1 MPPSFGEAREFFR
14 IATEALGRYRLRTSL
29 SVLGVVLGVG
39 AVIAMMSV
47 SEGAGREA
55 LAQVEAL
62 GLDNVIARS
71 TVPSLSPSGRG
82 LTLRDA
88 ERAAALVPQ
97 ATLASP
103 VLSRSLRIGR
113 GDASSTATVLGVR
126 PALQDIM
133 RLSVSRGR
141 FLSSI
146 DEQTLARTCV
156 LGAALARQL
165 FGLRHAVGEH
175 VRIGQ
180 DFYQVA
186 GVLLEQGT
194 GDQAGATLAWH
205 DTNRSAFVPVS
216 TLAGRSVVLAPDHP
230 ADEIWVRIADGAAVD
245 AAGAIFQRALERVHK
260 SDEFT
265 IVVPR
270 ALLAQRYR
278 TQRTFSVVVGSVA
291 VLALIVGG
299 IGIMNIMLTSV
310 VERTREIGVRRTVGA
325 TRHDV
330 MFQFLIEALLMT
342 ISGGLLG
349 MAGGVVV
356 SWGITTFAGWQT
368 HVSPAAMALGFGVS
382 CLVGLVF
389 GLYPALTAAR
399 LEPVD
404 AMRYE

>member
-1 MPPSFGEAREFFR
+1 
-14 IATEALGRYRLRTSL
+14 
-29 SVLGVVLGVG
+29 
-39 AVIAMMSV
+39 
-47 SEGAGREA
+47 
-55 LAQVEAL
+55 
-62 GLDNVIARS
+62 
-71 TVPSLSPSGRG
+71 
-82 LTLRDA
+82 
-88 ERAAALVPQ
+88 
-97 ATLASP
+97 
-103 VLSRSLRIGR
+103 
-113 GDASSTATVLGVR
+113 
-126 PALQDIM
+126 M

-146 DEQTLARTCV
+146 DEQTLARSCV

-165 FGLRHAVGEH
+165 FGLRQAVGEH

-180 DFYQVA
+180 DFYQVV

-194 GDQAGATLAWH
+194 RDHAGSTLAWH
-205 DTNRSAFVPVS
+205 DTNRTAIMPVS
-216 TLAGRSVVLAPDHP
+216 TLAGRPVNLAADHP
-230 ADEIWVRIADGAAVD
+230 ADEIWVRIADGAGAD
-245 AAGAIFQRALERVHK
+245 AAGAIFQRALARVHK
-260 SDEFT
+260 ADEFA

-291 VLALIVGG
+291 
-299 IGIMNIMLTSV
+299 
-310 VERTREIGVRRTVGA
+310 
-325 TRHDV
+325 
-330 MFQFLIEALLMT
+330 
-342 ISGGLLG
+342 
-349 MAGGVVV
+349 V